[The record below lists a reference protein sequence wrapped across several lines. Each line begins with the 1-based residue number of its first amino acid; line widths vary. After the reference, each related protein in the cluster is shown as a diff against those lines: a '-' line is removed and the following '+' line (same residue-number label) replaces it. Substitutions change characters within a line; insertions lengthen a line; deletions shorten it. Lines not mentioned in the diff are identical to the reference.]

1 MKKIL
6 VLSMFLLIILSGC
19 DVLTAL
25 KASEIQSEINAF
37 ESGSNQFTYTSETK
51 TTVHIGQA
59 RTIDRVKIEGKIQKD
74 IEYYEHT
81 LNNQTFVQ
89 QKIGDTVY
97 SYTMNREDIINGI
110 QFFNLTTRKLAED
123 ETFNG
128 PMTENK
134 LDLNDI
140 KISRDGDAYIFDG
153 KAKDML
159 SDNDLAQIETIYQQS
174 GFDLDELYEVPA
186 KLSITILEDQMIQI
200 TEMAFDLDLV
210 KIELLITFTMNYGEF
225 TVRDFN
231 DHRLYRQTNSQLPE
245 TIDLANPI
253 YFRSSQGGFAYYNA
267 YFEAGIYFVSTNTPQ
282 NLSSGI
288 SYDIYD
294 NNRVS
299 QRRFGIPINYDSDY
313 LGAFFEIKSD
323 GYYDMSFKYNLINF
337 LYETRIIHTNY
348 TNNGLQEI
356 DSVFFN
362 SGNIHYDIEG
372 PYDFIGLQFNTT
384 QKTLVILENT
394 QALPFTNVYAISKT
408 NKLLIED
415 GSETVYMYHKN
426 GVIEG
431 NLKVSYLPLEN
442 HATDY
447 DDPRMK
453 NMSSEYSLPL
463 ISTEAQIMKI
473 VIEQK
478 IEFRISFD
486 YLYGRQNGIDIGIV
500 NALTNEKT
508 VYRYYQTIT
517 LLPGTYYFEPVYNE
531 NLVVYRV
538 AFTPVTYFYD

>member
-174 GFDLDELYEVPA
+174 GIDLDELYEVPA

-299 QRRFGIPINYDSDY
+299 QRRFSIPINYDSDY
-313 LGAFFEIKSD
+313 LGAFFEIKTD

-337 LYETRIIHTNY
+337 SYETRIIHTNY

-356 DSVFFN
+356 DKVFSN
-362 SGNIHYDIEG
+362 SGNLHYDIEG
-372 PYDFIGLQFNTT
+372 PYDFIGVQFNTT
-384 QKTLVILENT
+384 QKTLILLENT
-394 QALPFTNVYAISKT
+394 QALQFTNVYTISKT

-426 GVIEG
+426 GVIQG
-431 NLKVSYLPLEN
+431 DLKVTYLPLEN
-442 HATDY
+442 HATAY
-447 DDPRMK
+447 DDPRMQV
-453 NMSSEYSLPL
+453 MTTEYSLPL

>member
-6 VLSMFLLIILSGC
+6 VLSMFLLIVLSGC

-25 KASEIQSEINAF
+25 KASGIQSEINAF

-59 RTIDRVKIEGKIQKD
+59 RTIDRVKVEGKIQKD
-74 IEYYEHT
+74 IEYYEYT
-81 LNNQTFVQ
+81 LNNQTSVQ

-97 SYTMNREDIINGI
+97 NYTMNKEDIINGI

-123 ETFNG
+123 ETFDG

-134 LDLNDI
+134 LDLDDI

-174 GFDLDELYEVPA
+174 GIDLDELYEVPA
-186 KLSITILEDQMIQI
+186 KLSITILEGQMIQI

-245 TIDLANPI
+245 SIDIANPI
-253 YFRSSQGGFAYYNA
+253 YFRSSQGGFAYYKA

-299 QRRFGIPINYDSDY
+299 QRRFSIPINYDSDY
-313 LGAFFEIKSD
+313 LGAFFEIKAD

-337 LYETRIIHTNY
+337 PYETRIIHTNY

-356 DSVFFN
+356 DKVFSN
-362 SGNIHYDIEG
+362 SGNLHYDIEG
-372 PYDFIGLQFNTT
+372 PYDFIGVQFNTT
-384 QKTLVILENT
+384 QKTLILLENT
-394 QALPFTNVYAISKT
+394 QALAFTNVYTISKT

-426 GVIEG
+426 GVVQG
-431 NLKVSYLPLEN
+431 DLKVTYLPLEN
-442 HATDY
+442 HATAY
-447 DDPRMK
+447 DDPRMQVITT
-453 NMSSEYSLPL
+453 EYSLPL

-538 AFTPVTYFYD
+538 AFTPVTYFYY

>member
-134 LDLNDI
+134 LDLNGI

-174 GFDLDELYEVPA
+174 GIDLDELYEVPA

-337 LYETRIIHTNY
+337 LYETRIIRTNY

-453 NMSSEYSLPL
+453 IMSSEYSLPL